1 MANRVR
7 FSLKKEQGLKK
18 DFTPAGEERISLY
31 IHCDGLSSYI
41 GDVQDMEDV
50 LALIKPSVV
59 EDTLN
64 AMLSEDE
71 LDVFLP
77 LILNS
82 ERNYTFYDQ
91 EFNIKDI

>member
-7 FSLKKEQGLKK
+7 FKLKKVQDLKK
-18 DFTPAGEERISLY
+18 DFTPAGEERIALY
-31 IHCDGLSSYI
+31 IHCDRLSSYV
-41 GDVQDMEDV
+41 GNVESTEDV
-50 LALIKPSVV
+50 IALIKPSEV